1 MKVVFIEDVPDV
13 ALAGETK
20 EVADGYGRNY
30 LLPKKLAVLANSA
43 ASNILKSQMKQVLV
57 KRAQAESEMKEIAG
71 KLDGAGITIKA
82 KAGEKDRLYGSVTS
96 ADIAAELGNIAGQ
109 AIDKRKI
116 DLEEP
121 IRQLGVYEVALKF
134 SHDIT
139 ANIVVTVEPEEAA
152 VEAEEKEEKEE
163 KKKPRA
169 RKAKKAGEAEAV
181 AEEAVVELAE
191 GEVKAEE
198 APVEV
203 EGIEVKPEE
212 AEEAEDKV
220 EKLEIKLDQ
229 AEVTEVKAEEAEAKA
244 EETETKTKKPK
255 AKRKTRKK
263 AETRVEEKESGE

>member
-71 KLDGAGITIKA
+71 KLDGAGITVKA

-121 IRQLGVYEVALKF
+121 IRQLGVYEVVLKF

-139 ANIVVTVEPEEAA
+139 ANIVLRLRV
-152 VEAEEKEEKEE
+152 
-163 KKKPRA
+163 KKP
-169 RKAKKAGEAEAV
+169 
-181 AEEAVVELAE
+181 LW
-191 GEVKAEE
+191 
-198 APVEV
+198 
-203 EGIEVKPEE
+203 
-212 AEEAEDKV
+212 
-220 EKLEIKLDQ
+220 KLK
-229 AEVTEVKAEEAEAKA
+229 
-244 EETETKTKKPK
+244 
-255 AKRKTRKK
+255 KRKRRKK
-263 AETRVEEKESGE
+263 RKNPGLARPRKPGKLKP